1 VGLHV
6 LSRYRVFVLYSPG
19 QPVVMDLAQVNAG
32 IYLSNKLE

>member
-1 VGLHV
+1 VGLRV

-19 QPVVMDLAQVNAG
+19 QMDLAQVNAG